1 MQATIIF
8 LDHSEKAES
17 LCSALVEHTNALNGE
32 GFISCDYSVDPDN
45 SGRAVFTIPS
55 ITNPDDENA
64 DNWADVFTTNTAMW
78 GESLATEVWLNDITA
93 TQE

>member
-8 LDHSEKAES
+8 LDHSKEAES

-45 SGRAVFTIPS
+45 SGRAVFT
-55 ITNPDDENA
+55 NPDDKNA
-64 DNWADVFTTNTAMW
+64 DDWADVFTMNTAMW

-93 TQE
+93 

>member
-8 LDHSEKAES
+8 LDHSKEAES

-45 SGRAVFTIPS
+45 SGRAVFTIP
-55 ITNPDDENA
+55 DDENA
-64 DNWADVFTTNTAMW
+64 DDWADVLTMNTAMW
-78 GESLATEVWLNDITA
+78 GENLATKVWLNDITA
-93 TQE
+93 